1 MKNHM
6 TRFLSRVLVL
16 LMMLQLVSVGPVFAT
31 SASAENDEAE
41 QEEIL
46 ANDAEDD
53 VEEAAPAEEPAEE
66 EPVEEPVFD
75 VEASA
80 DEIAL
85 KDGAAIIKT
94 SDLNEVKAILAKA
107 LIANYDPEK
116 DYSELEWEYECEGKR
131 ALSSNTAWGSI
142 GGFTS
147 KNWVGTSYTHP
158 ALWDNADGTY
168 RVRLASNTDV
178 VVSFTKAT
186 KLNSGITLVENPTLK
201 LFYNDDGSVNYDEV
215 RAMVLEQIASTTPEG
230 LTADDLHVT
239 YYAASSLT
247 GLKHDWVD
255 FEGSSRYPAM
265 SSGEQRIKIS
275 YDGNESYYGTE
286 VEFTVNV
293 EVGRDDSKLEFC
305 ENPTIKLVYN
315 DDLSIDYSAAY
326 QAIFNLLETK
336 VPEDITLDDLTIE
349 YYATAKSGSLGE
361 LGKEWMPLE
370 GGKETLTYPGI
381 SEGTQ
386 TIRVSYAGDKTHNPT
401 SVTAEVTVL
410 GRPEVNVAQ
419 KEGPYNVGFVFV
431 DAENYDYDATARA
444 IYDAVVASNDQGL
457 GYEDFTIKYNAST
470 TLTPEYKELNYS
482 STSSP
487 TALGRSASPGTAP
500 PHTRTATLMSK

>member
-16 LMMLQLVSVGPVFAT
+16 LMMLQLVSVGPVFTT
-31 SASAENDEAE
+31 SAFAENDEAE

-46 ANDAEDD
+46 ANDVEVAD
-53 VEEAAPAEEPAEE
+53 VEEAAPAEEPVDAAPVEAE

-75 VEASA
+75 TQASA
-80 DEIAL
+80 DEIVL

-94 SDLNEVKAILAKA
+94 SDLSEVKAILAKA

-215 RAMVLEQIASTTPEG
+215 RAMVLEQIVSTTPEG

-239 YYAASSLT
+239 YFAYKSASQSA
-247 GLKHDWVD
+247 WVKL
-255 FEGSSRYPAM
+255 EGDTVKGIILDIEYPAM
-265 SSGEQRIKIS
+265 TAGEQQIKIS
-275 YDGNESYYGTE
+275 YDGNESYYAAE

-293 EVGRDDSKLEFC
+293 EVGRDASKLEFC

-315 DDLSIDYSAAY
+315 DDLSVDYAAAY
-326 QAIFNLLETK
+326 QAIFDLLETK

-349 YYATAKSGSLGE
+349 YYTAAESGSIGSLG
-361 LGKEWMPLE
+361 KAWVPLE
-370 GGKETLTYPGI
+370 GEKGTLTYPGI

-386 TIRVSYAGDKTHNPT
+386 TIRVSYAGSKTYSP
-401 SVTAEVTVL
+401 VTATADVTVL
-410 GRPEVNVAQ
+410 GRPEVNVE
-419 KEGPYNVGFVFV
+419 KKNGPYG
-431 DAENYDYDATARA
+431 
-444 IYDAVVASNDQGL
+444 AV
-457 GYEDFTIKYNAST
+457 T
-470 TLTPEYKELNYS
+470 
-482 STSSP
+482 
-487 TALGRSASPGTAP
+487 
-500 PHTRTATLMSK
+500 